1 MLDGTFFEKQPPM
14 EADTIHYQAGCAR
27 RLQKSDMKVKE
38 GFRLRP
44 LGKEYIITG
53 EGVAQID
60 FNKMIVLNESA
71 AFLWK
76 GVGDGRDFTVEDLA
90 SMLVDCYG
98 IDMDTASRDSAAIAQ
113 KWIEAGIVSE

>member
-1 MLDGTFFEKQPPM
+1 
-14 EADTIHYQAGCAR
+14 
-27 RLQKSDMKVKE
+27 MKANE

-71 AFLWK
+71 AFLWQ
-76 GVGDGRDFTVEDLA
+76 GICDGREFTAGDLA
-90 SMLVDCYG
+90 DMLVGRYG
-98 IDMDTASRDSAAIAQ
+98 IDLDTAVGDSAAIAR